1 MIAQESKY
9 KAAMTS
15 AGVHSDTLSPSS
27 FIDEKKRE
35 KREKIEIKDNIST
48 ATSCTFPSTF
58 SKGWIGLLPTYGLDD
73 AVELHTQTMMA
84 LKNKSK
90 WSIVA
95 VPYNIT
101 GPPVDIAALH
111 LEDEREEEERTK
123 NDMRGR
129 EGREGREGGG
139 GGGGGGGRRRGNKA
153 RKPFSSLA
161 TAWADGKIFLT
172 YQLHFNF
179 ILLHSITF

>member
-1 MIAQESKY
+1 MIAQERKY

-27 FIDEKKRE
+27 FIDEK

-111 LEDEREEEERTK
+111 LEDEREEKERTK
-123 NDMRGR
+123 NEMRGR
-129 EGREGREGGG
+129 E